1 MASEIE
7 LFEPPSLTPLDF
19 CLWGW
24 MKDQVYRRKADT
36 QDELLGRIF
45 YGVARI
51 KKREDK
57 LRRTTR
63 GLCTRVAKFNEAEGG
78 IFQHLL

>member
-19 CLWGW
+19 CLWSW
-24 MKDQVYRRKADT
+24 MKDQVYSRKVYT
-36 QDELLGRIF
+36 QDELLARIF
-45 YGVARI
+45 YGAARI
-51 KKREDK
+51 KKRGDQ

-63 GLCTRVAKFNEAEGG
+63 TVSNVS
-78 IFQHLL
+78 